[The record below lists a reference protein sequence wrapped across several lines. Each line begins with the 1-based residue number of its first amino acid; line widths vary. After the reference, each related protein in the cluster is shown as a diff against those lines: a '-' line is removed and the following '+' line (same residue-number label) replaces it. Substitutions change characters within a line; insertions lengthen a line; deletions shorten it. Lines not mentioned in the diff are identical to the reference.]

1 MMKKQKGITL
11 ISLTIYIIGLT
22 FVLSIIAVVSS
33 YFYKNVDTTN
43 KQIEPLTEYT
53 KFTSFFTEFIED
65 NDTKVLECGEDY
77 IVFNNGVQYTYVQAN
92 KGIYYNKVKICRDV
106 RMCTF
111 EYNGQNGKGKI
122 ILKIKIGNS
131 DIKTTEYTLKN

>member
-22 FVLSIIAVVSS
+22 FILSIIAVVSS

-43 KQIEPLTEYT
+43 KTIEPLTEYT

-65 NDTKVLECGEDY
+65 NDTKVLECGENY

-106 RMCTF
+106 RMCEF
-111 EYNGQNGKGKI
+111 EYNEGQKKI

-131 DIKTTEYTLKN
+131 EIKNMVYNLKN